1 MEAIIKTTK
10 AIASRE
16 SSGERNRNR
25 EQSREINQ
33 ESDYDKM
40 RNEQDMQEVSGINN
54 YEVIKAIMA
63 RILLNQN
70 ILNRK
75 ARIDIEHDL
84 DSYYHHFPE
93 QDNQISEEQI
103 QSAMDTKLKGFERE
117 RVEKKLNYAN
127 NTQQV
132 QAPDFAL
139 TSGKNEDKLASHKY
153 IWQGKNKFSN
163 EKHQNITELL
173 THLNSVQKLHKMCE
187 EEFKNF
193 MLQNLTK
200 DVFTQVRQEFQAG
213 STVSTVYTLL
223 QVLYSKEV
231 SPATYK
237 DKLKAYKATK
247 ADTMH
252 SAFSTVRRLA
262 SLSMD
267 PTLSQNMK
275 NQLLNIESL
284 YQFINC
290 MPIKSK
296 LKIQERLGDYQAEND
311 SKIPDAHE
319 FFASVA
325 TMRDTVDRDIAQN
338 GVSTHTKPNRY
349 NTYALD
355 RTEEEY
361 VSDEPGLDDDY
372 TSSEDKLEPGEE
384 YIPKKYLMAM
394 IRNQNRANFPS
405 RGNNRGQPGYQK

>member
-127 NTQQV
+127 NTQ
-132 QAPDFAL
+132 
-139 TSGKNEDKLASHKY
+139 
-153 IWQGKNKFSN
+153 
-163 EKHQNITELL
+163 
-173 THLNSVQKLHKMCE
+173 
-187 EEFKNF
+187 
-193 MLQNLTK
+193 
-200 DVFTQVRQEFQAG
+200 
-213 STVSTVYTLL
+213 
-223 QVLYSKEV
+223 
-231 SPATYK
+231 SPAHQPRHHESKHTPP
-237 DKLKAYKATK
+237 
-247 ADTMH
+247 
-252 SAFSTVRRLA
+252 A
-262 SLSMD
+262 SLLCVQVSSCQTS
-267 PTLSQNMK
+267 P
-275 NQLLNIESL
+275 LL
-284 YQFINC
+284 
-290 MPIKSK
+290 
-296 LKIQERLGDYQAEND
+296 RW
-311 SKIPDAHE
+311 
-319 FFASVA
+319 
-325 TMRDTVDRDIAQN
+325 
-338 GVSTHTKPNRY
+338 
-349 NTYALD
+349 
-355 RTEEEY
+355 
-361 VSDEPGLDDDY
+361 
-372 TSSEDKLEPGEE
+372 
-384 YIPKKYLMAM
+384 
-394 IRNQNRANFPS
+394 
-405 RGNNRGQPGYQK
+405 

>member
-139 TSGKNEDKLASHKY
+139 TSGKNEDKLACKFIHGSHTL
-153 IWQGKNKFSN
+153 ICSN
-163 EKHQNITELL
+163 NERYSRQRHCSKWSQHSHQ
-173 THLNSVQKLHKMCE
+173 
-187 EEFKNF
+187 
-193 MLQNLTK
+193 
-200 DVFTQVRQEFQAG
+200 
-213 STVSTVYTLL
+213 
-223 QVLYSKEV
+223 
-231 SPATYK
+231 
-237 DKLKAYKATK
+237 
-247 ADTMH
+247 
-252 SAFSTVRRLA
+252 
-262 SLSMD
+262 
-267 PTLSQNMK
+267 
-275 NQLLNIESL
+275 
-284 YQFINC
+284 
-290 MPIKSK
+290 
-296 LKIQERLGDYQAEND
+296 
-311 SKIPDAHE
+311 
-319 FFASVA
+319 
-325 TMRDTVDRDIAQN
+325 
-338 GVSTHTKPNRY
+338 TKP
-349 NTYALD
+349 
-355 RTEEEY
+355 
-361 VSDEPGLDDDY
+361 VQ
-372 TSSEDKLEPGEE
+372 
-384 YIPKKYLMAM
+384 YLCLG
-394 IRNQNRANFPS
+394 S
-405 RGNNRGQPGYQK
+405 YRGRICL